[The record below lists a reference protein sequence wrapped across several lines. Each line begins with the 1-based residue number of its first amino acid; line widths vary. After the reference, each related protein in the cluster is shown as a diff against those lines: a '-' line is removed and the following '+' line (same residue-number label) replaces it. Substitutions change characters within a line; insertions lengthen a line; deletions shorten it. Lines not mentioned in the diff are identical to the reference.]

1 MDICFLLILLLKQ
14 LKATYKYCLQG
25 GASKFLLTA
34 ATNSSEVFS
43 KAIAITKQ
51 YLNAGGKG
59 MPGLHLEGHGSI
71 LKKEELI
78 SWNIF
83 IGQH

>member
-1 MDICFLLILLLKQ
+1 LF
-14 LKATYKYCLQG
+14 AR
-25 GASKFLLTA
+25 GASKFLITA

-59 MPGLHLEGHGSI
+59 MPGLYLEGPWINPEKRGAHI
-71 LKKEELI
+71 LEYI
-78 SWNIF
+78 HS
-83 IGQH
+83 QHWMRQKIDR